1 MSEHVPDDT
10 MVMVSE
16 ETVQTFV
23 VVEEMVGLS
32 PEVAVGK
39 TVNVDADHK
48 RSASEPN
55 VIAFGAWANAT
66 VVDEEE
72 AAS

>member
-1 MSEHVPDDT
+1 MIEHVPEDT

-16 ETVQTFV
+16 ETVQTLV
-23 VVEEMVGLS
+23 VVEVIVGVS
-32 PEVAVGK
+32 PEVAVGE
-39 TVNVDADHK
+39 TVKVDEDHK
-48 RSASEPN
+48 RSARKLN
-55 VIAFGAWANAT
+55 VIAFDAWANVT

>member
-1 MSEHVPDDT
+1 
-10 MVMVSE
+10 MVSE
-16 ETVQTFV
+16 ETVQTLV
-23 VVEEMVGLS
+23 VVEVIVGVS
-32 PEVAVGK
+32 PEVAVGE
-39 TVNVDADHK
+39 TVKVDADHK

-72 AAS
+72 ADS